1 MTKRHLSDSDVQCN
15 IEKYIFDEIKKK
27 LLCKNLQ
34 SNVILTLSEENDIRI
49 CPDFYSEKD
58 HIIGEI
64 HTHLGRLKPAQLRK
78 IEGDILKMLLFEKGQ
93 KGVKYTKMIVV
104 CDMQEYEQLQ
114 GKSFVAEAIRQ
125 FDIGLKYV
133 PLNKE
138 RIVQLQD
145 AMENQ
150 NLYCSY
156 NTNIHNQ

>member
-1 MTKRHLSDSDVQCN
+1 MFMTKRHLSDSDVQCN

-27 LLCKNLQ
+27 LLCENLQ
-34 SNVILTLSEENDIRI
+34 SNVTLILVEENDIRI

-64 HTHLGRLKPAQLRK
+64 HTHLGRLKPAQLHK

-104 CDMQEYEQLQ
+104 CDTQEYEQLK

-125 FDIGLKYV
+125 FDIKLEYIS
-133 PLNKE
+133 LNKE
-138 RIVQLQD
+138 QSVQLQN

-150 NLYCSY
+150 NLAR
-156 NTNIHNQ
+156 NL

>member
-15 IEKYIFDEIKKK
+15 IEKYIFDKIKKK
-27 LLCKNLQ
+27 LLCENLQ
-34 SNVILTLSEENDIRI
+34 SNVMLTLSEENDIRI

-64 HTHLGRLKPAQLRK
+64 HTHLGRLKPAQLHK

-104 CDMQEYEQLQ
+104 CDMQEYMQLQ

-125 FDIGLKYV
+125 FDIRLKYV

-138 RIVQLQD
+138 QIVQLQD

-150 NLYCSY
+150 NLYCSH

>member
-27 LLCKNLQ
+27 LLCENLQ
-34 SNVILTLSEENDIRI
+34 SNVILTLSKENDIRI

-64 HTHLGRLKPAQLRK
+64 HTHLGRLKPAQLHK

-104 CDMQEYEQLQ
+104 CDMQEYGQLQ

-125 FDIGLKYV
+125 FDIRLKYV
-133 PLNKE
+133 PLSKD

-150 NLYCSY
+150 NLYCSH

>member
-15 IEKYIFDEIKKK
+15 IEKYIFDEIKKN
-27 LLCKNLQ
+27 LLCENLQ
-34 SNVILTLSEENDIRI
+34 SNVILTLSEENNIRI
-49 CPDFYSEKD
+49 CPDFYSEKA

-64 HTHLGRLKPAQLRK
+64 HTHLGRLKPAQFHK

-104 CDMQEYEQLQ
+104 CDIQEYEQLK

-125 FDIGLKYV
+125 FDIRLKYV

-145 AMENQ
+145 AMEKQ
-150 NLYCSY
+150 NLYCSH

>member
-15 IEKYIFDEIKKK
+15 IEKYIFDEIKEK
-27 LLCKNLQ
+27 LLCENLQ
-34 SNVILTLSEENDIRI
+34 SNVILPLSEENDIRI

-64 HTHLGRLKPAQLRK
+64 HTHLDRLKPAQLHK

-104 CDMQEYEQLQ
+104 CDMQEYVQLQ

-125 FDIGLKYV
+125 FGIILEHIPLKV
-133 PLNKE
+133 E
-138 RIVQLQD
+138 QIIQLKN
-145 AMENQ
+145 AMKNQ
-150 NLYCSY
+150 NLYGSH
-156 NTNIHNQ
+156 NTGTQKM